1 MLFDKNI
8 LICGFGSIGSR
19 HLNNLVQLGFTNLS
33 VFTTNS
39 NKFFEIPKNVK
50 IHEDL
55 DDALKLKP
63 FLSMVC
69 NPTSLHVSIAIKCA
83 ESGSNLF
90 IEKPL
95 SDNTS
100 MIDYLF
106 DIVEEKKLVCMIGYM
121 MRFNPVI
128 QKIKEIIES
137 KELGHVIHYNS
148 IWGEYLPG
156 WHPYEDY
163 KSTYAGKKELG
174 GGVLLTL
181 SHDIDLVYWFF
192 GMPKKVHCIT
202 RKVPNLKINTEAIA
216 DILFNYGNN
225 ISAHVH
231 LNYLDNPAKRNIIIR
246 FTKARVEYDILK
258 NRLIIIKN
266 DQDKPFIIDYK
277 NQFNRNDLFLKEVKY
292 LLESIEKKTKPK
304 PSIEDG
310 INILQIINH
319 AKKSSNES
327 TEQYL

>member
-1 MLFDKNI
+1 M
-8 LICGFGSIGSR
+8 
-19 HLNNLVQLGFTNLS
+19 QLGFTNLS

-39 NKFFEIPKNVK
+39 NKFFEIPENIK
-50 IHEDL
+50 IYEDL
-55 DDALKLKP
+55 DEALKLKP

-69 NPTSLHVSIAIKCA
+69 NPTSFHVSTAIKCA
-83 ESGSNLF
+83 ESGANLF

-95 SDNTS
+95 SDCKS
-100 MIDYLF
+100 KIDYLYK
-106 DIVEEKKLVCMIGYM
+106 IIEEKKIVCMIGYM
-121 MRFNPVI
+121 MRFNPVL
-128 QKIKEIIES
+128 QKIKDIIDT
-137 KELGHVIHYNS
+137 KEFGDVIHYHS
-148 IWGEYLPG
+148 SWGEYLPG

-192 GMPKKVHCIT
+192 GIPKKVHCIT
-202 RKVPNLKINTEAIA
+202 QNIPSLKIDTEAIA
-216 DILFNYGNN
+216 DILFNYGEN

-231 LNYLDNPAKRNIIIR
+231 LNYLDKPTKRNILIR
-246 FTKARVEYDILK
+246 FTNARIEYNIIE

-266 DQDKPFIIDYK
+266 NQGEPLITDYK
-277 NQFNRNDLFLKEVKY
+277 NQFNRNDLFLREVNY
-292 LLESIEKKTKPK
+292 LFESIGKNIKPK

-327 TEQYL
+327 K